1 MTSLTTVEFQK
12 TVLEASKLQD
22 QIMAF
27 QIPLARMEN
36 KIKHI
41 NTISIASSR
50 DELVNCESFKAQQ
63 NYITFALHHHEMS
76 YKFLSLANLLNLHGD
91 LSLNLLNEQITTF
104 QFKERAKICN
114 WVFEDAV
121 CPANYLATYNEKV
134 MELYEKKWAITQ
146 ADIVD
151 DSDNMKQ
158 LYEYIRTVSSLL
170 RKPKPKKTRRG
181 GKKH

>member
-1 MTSLTTVEFQK
+1 
-12 TVLEASKLQD
+12 
-22 QIMAF
+22 
-27 QIPLARMEN
+27 
-36 KIKHI
+36 
-41 NTISIASSR
+41 
-50 DELVNCESFKAQQ
+50 
-63 NYITFALHHHEMS
+63 
-76 YKFLSLANLLNLHGD
+76 
-91 LSLNLLNEQITTF
+91 
-104 QFKERAKICN
+104 
-114 WVFEDAV
+114 
-121 CPANYLATYNEKV
+121 